1 MRGFNEARR
10 LWIVVENLTEL
21 ANRDLEDSIADKGL
35 RPGGVEQ
42 LLFGDKLAWTLEEII
57 QGGKSLRSEL
67 YCL

>member
-10 LWIVVENLTEL
+10 LWIVVESLTEL
-21 ANRDLEDSIADKGL
+21 ANRDLEDSVADKGL

-42 LLFGDKLAWTLEEII
+42 FLFGDKLAWTREEII
-57 QGGKSLRSEL
+57 QDGKSLRSEL